1 MPIQPAFSF
10 VPIDGRRSTTKPRKT
25 GLTMVKDYQLG
36 LRGLEDL
43 LEIAADCMDIF
54 KFVTGTS
61 RLFDRAHLM
70 KKIALLK
77 SYQVRPFLGGQFQ
90 EYVLHTMGLDAFPRH
105 LREARDLG
113 FEIVEISDN
122 VVSLPDGVRKE
133 LMDRIRDLGMT
144 PVGEI
149 GDKHTNSS
157 ARDIVRDVQLAL
169 DEGSEFAMVEGQELM
184 VDGQPNEELI
194 TMLSNEVDVGRCM
207 FEISTPYIGSTLH
220 EIYVGKKFLIKTF
233 GSDVNLGNVSS
244 DAVIETEVTRLGLGA
259 AGPLAYLA

>member
-1 MPIQPAFSF
+1 METPKAFEF
-10 VPIDGRRSTTKPRKT
+10 VPVDNRRSMSKPRTT

-43 LEIAADCMDIF
+43 LEVAADYMDIF

-61 RLFDRAHLM
+61 RLFKRDHLM

-77 SYQVRPFLGGQFQ
+77 QYQVRPFLGGQFQ
-90 EYVLHTMGLDAFPRH
+90 EYVLHTMGLDAFDRH
-105 LREARDLG
+105 LAEARDLG

-122 VVSLPDGVRKE
+122 VVSLPDGVRKQ
-133 LMDRIRDLGMT
+133 LMDQVRALGMT

-149 GDKHTNSS
+149 GDKRQNTS
-157 ARDIVRDVQLAL
+157 AHDIVDDVHLAL
-169 DEGSEFAMVEGQELM
+169 EEGSEFAMIEGQELM
-184 VDGQPNEELI
+184 IEGHPNEELI
-194 TMLSNEVDVGRCM
+194 TLLNDEVDVDRCM

-233 GSDVNLGNVSS
+233 GPDVNLGNVSS

-259 AGPLAYLA
+259 AGPLDYMK

>member
-1 MPIQPAFSF
+1 
-10 VPIDGRRSTTKPRKT
+10 
-25 GLTMVKDYQLG
+25 
-36 LRGLEDL
+36 
-43 LEIAADCMDIF
+43 
-54 KFVTGTS
+54 
-61 RLFDRAHLM
+61 
-70 KKIALLK
+70 
-77 SYQVRPFLGGQFQ
+77 
-90 EYVLHTMGLDAFPRH
+90 MGLDAFPRH

-144 PVGEI
+144 RVGEI
-149 GDKHTNSS
+149 NDKHTNSS

-233 GSDVNLGNVSS
+233 GPDVNLGNVSS